1 MLALIGILVVFA
13 AVFGGFLLERG
24 NPYVLMQPAELLI
37 ICGSA
42 CGIVLVSNSPAMI
55 RKMLAGVWSAF
66 RPPRL
71 GPRVF
76 LRNLRLLYEIFV
88 YSKRARG
95 IMQIETD
102 IENPENSPI
111 FSNHPE

>member
-37 ICGSA
+37 ICGA
-42 CGIVLVSNSPAMI
+42 ATGIVLVSNPPAMI
-55 RKMLAGVWSAF
+55 RKMLAGIAAAF
-66 RPPRL
+66 HPPRY
-71 GPRVF
+71 GPQFF
-76 LRNLRLLYEIFV
+76 LRNLRMLYEVFV
-88 YSKRARG
+88 YAKRARG

-102 IENPENSPI
+102 IEKPEESP
-111 FSNHPE
+111 